1 MIRQLCGLA
10 GSMTFLDDIRSEAR
24 EVGIEQAV
32 ADHDT
37 PTIFDWLLTNFS
49 FQGVSDQA
57 ARTYIKENGS
67 ASWALIQA
75 GLSGAPTCARLRNYW
90 HYDACRYD
98 KGSFSCSEPEHI
110 GCCPVPRPRL
120 RNGRLNQTAYSFFL
134 FVRDI
139 ADGDLVGWI
148 DNRLSNPPA
157 KPTERRIETDYQ
169 EQLIGPLRNIYGIS
183 DKILTM
189 TLSGLLLGASQNRP
203 RWFEAGKAMIAIDSL
218 VHNILHRSGILD
230 DCGAS
235 HAYGVRCYAPGGCAD
250 IVRSVAALID
260 ARIFNPNFPSFF
272 PRFVQHAIWR
282 YCAGDGLNI
291 CNGNRIDD
299 RKPCQIAYCQLYQ
312 NCGRKQLKTV

>member
-1 MIRQLCGLA
+1 
-10 GSMTFLDDIRSEAR
+10 MTFLDDIRSEAR